1 VVGGKRYL
9 FFVVQQ
15 MLVLD
20 EVALAAAYG
29 VPCEVLDEKVM
40 IALQVDAG
48 LYPHCGFI
56 RAYHQTQKI
65 LTRPLK
71 RQHFNL
77 ERFPDLE
84 VWYRQ
89 RGDTAHNRPTDES
102 WDALK
107 KAFQETRRKNP
118 LYAGG

>member
-40 IALQVDAG
+40 IALQLHKGKEFDPQQVFDTFMKMQKEEG
-48 LYPHCGFI
+48 MDPKWMPDFI
-56 RAYHQTQKI
+56 RI
-65 LTRPLK
+65 VDSFELT
-71 RQHFNL
+71 
-77 ERFPDLE
+77 
-84 VWYRQ
+84 
-89 RGDTAHNRPTDES
+89 
-102 WDALK
+102 
-107 KAFQETRRKNP
+107 TRHRKFSP
-118 LYAGG
+118 AR